1 MKTEVERFR
10 LTAAEK
16 LAIRKA
22 AKRAKIGVSAL
33 IRLCIVSPRHVGS
46 KPEAIRAA
54 LGK

>member
-1 MKTEVERFR
+1 MFG
-10 LTAAEK
+10 
-16 LAIRKA
+16 IRKGLRA
-22 AKRAKIGVSAL
+22 LRRRFGNAKRAKIGVSAL